1 MRRFLALFG
10 LLALAG
16 LAGAGPA
23 SAQAAAFP
31 DTPQGRLAE
40 AFFAAVNAPDEMA
53 LARFQE
59 ANFSEAALK
68 RRPTEERLARNRQ
81 LRENGRLGL
90 VNVVSASG
98 NRVVVE
104 ASVSNLPGVVL
115 RIEFGFTGGAS
126 PKIDTVQITA

>member
-23 SAQAAAFP
+23 SAQDAAFP

-40 AFFAAVNAPDEMA
+40 SFFAAVNAPDEMT
-53 LARFQE
+53 LARFQD
-59 ANFSEAALK
+59 ANFTEAALK

-81 LRENGRLGL
+81 LREGGRLAL
-90 VNVVSASG
+90 VSVVSASG
-98 NRVVVE
+98 NRLVVN
-104 ASVSNLPGVVL
+104 ASASNMPGVTL
-115 RIEFGFTGGAS
+115 RIEFGFSGGTS
-126 PKIDTVQITA
+126 LKIDTLQITG